1 MAKFRLAGAAVI
13 AGAALVSGCAW
24 VLPKPSAAN
33 TGLGASGTGTA
44 CQLDQSEARR
54 NVIDHVTAIGIPS
67 PAAILRTD
75 GRASDR
81 TIRNGDRITLRAFTL
96 ADGNHASLG
105 AETATL
111 TVASV
116 GGVGSDPVEI
126 RGDSV
131 VLLQAHDERPT
142 VAAAQKGE
150 SDSSSSPTSDEFVIY
165 KADVADP
172 NRPTTCDNIL
182 RDGDLVYLRTVV
194 PSAWVEVRDRA
205 LQRESQP
212 IRPEAMCRASEQH
225 CYTDR
230 YGGLVCARLAN
241 CAASIRH

>member
-1 MAKFRLAGAAVI
+1 MAKLRLAGAAVV
-13 AGAALVSGCAW
+13 AGAAIVSGCAW
-24 VLPKPSAAN
+24 VLPKPSTAS
-33 TGLGASGTGTA
+33 TGVGASGNGTA

-54 NVIDHVTAIGIPS
+54 TTIDHVTAIGIPS
-67 PAAILRTD
+67 PAAILRID
-75 GRASDR
+75 GRPSDR

-105 AETATL
+105 AETTFL
-111 TVASV
+111 KVSSV

-131 VLLQAHDERPT
+131 VLLRPQNERSG
-142 VAAAQKGE
+142 VAAQAVE
-150 SDSSSSPTSDEFVIY
+150 PDSSSSSTSDEFVIY

-172 NRPTTCDNIL
+172 NRPTTCDNVL
-182 RDGDLVYLRTVV
+182 RDGDLVYLRTIV

-205 LQRESQP
+205 LHRETQP
-212 IRPEAMCRASEQH
+212 LTPDSMCRASEQH

-230 YGGLVCARLAN
+230 YGGLVCARLAT
-241 CAASIRH
+241 CAASSRQ